1 MKPHCQESSLEA
13 LPTVEEVITAFN
25 IVSTPGSDPDH
36 GDESDQRLLLA
47 LIFCP
52 EEKAGEQ
59 EASHYAHKGL
69 EDQSERP
76 RFVFQSKIIIKK
88 KIGTHKK

>member
-1 MKPHCQESSLEA
+1 M
-13 LPTVEEVITAFN
+13 EEVIAAFN
-25 IVSTPGSDPDH
+25 VVSTPGSDPDH
-36 GDESDQRLLLA
+36 RDESDQRLLLA
-47 LIFCP
+47 LLFCP

-76 RFVFQSKIIIKK
+76 RFVFQSKIKKKKNQHTQKIKKIIKIKK
-88 KIGTHKK
+88 KKK